1 MIGQGEAVKRLREEA
16 ERVEYI
22 RFCLGAYINSC
33 IDCPTETL
41 CLGLYLKEKKDHEE
55 IP

>member
-1 MIGQGEAVKRLREEA
+1 MIGQGEAVARLRDEA

-22 RFCLGAYINSC
+22 GFCCGVYESSC

-41 CLGLYLKEKKDHEE
+41 CLGLYLREKKDHESD
-55 IP
+55 

>member
-1 MIGQGEAVKRLREEA
+1 MGQGEAVARLREEA

-22 RFCLGAYINSC
+22 GFCLGAYVSSC

-41 CLGLYLKEKKDHEE
+41 CLGLYLREKKKNESD
-55 IP
+55 